1 MALRVLV
8 IDDSRFTIEL
18 VRGGLEGEFE
28 VIPAE
33 NGREGLKLARTEL
46 PDIIVL
52 DLVLPDIP
60 GESVCRELKRGK
72 TETIPVIML
81 TAKNSDVDKV
91 VGRVIGADAYIP
103 KPFQMEELLSVI
115 RQLSGKGNG

>member
-8 IDDSRFTIEL
+8 IDDSRFTTEL
-18 VRGGLEGEFE
+18 VRDGLEDEFE
-28 VIPAE
+28 VLTAE
-33 NGREGLKLARTEL
+33 NGREGLRLARTEL

-60 GESVCRELKRGK
+60 GESVCRELKHGK

-81 TAKNSDVDKV
+81 TAKGTDADKV
-91 VGRVIGADAYIP
+91 VGRVIGADVYIA
-103 KPFQMEELLSVI
+103 KPFQMDDLLTAI
-115 RQLSGKGNG
+115 RQLAGKGNG